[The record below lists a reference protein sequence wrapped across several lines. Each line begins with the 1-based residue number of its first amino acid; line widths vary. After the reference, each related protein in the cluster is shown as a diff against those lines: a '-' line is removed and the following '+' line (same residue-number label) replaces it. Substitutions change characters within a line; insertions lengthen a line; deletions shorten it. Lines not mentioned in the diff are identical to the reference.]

1 MLNEVAS
8 IVESFETLGMTPDEI
23 ATDRGMDIVAVKAA
37 LSQSSR
43 KYRAALSGANGAA
56 EEKDPTLDFDNDD
69 LRTANEVIRHLA
81 KHGEDEHLRLKAAM
95 YMRDDKKGRR
105 EVVKVVGANQFNIFQ
120 FNEQLRAAREGA
132 ARIKEGFSQVI
143 DVAAA

>member
-8 IVESFETLGMTPDEI
+8 IVESFETLDMSPSQI
-23 ATDRGMDIVAVKAA
+23 AEDRGMDIVAVKAA
-37 LSQSSR
+37 LSQSSK
-43 KYRAALSGANGAA
+43 KYRALVAGSNQEGEAA
-56 EEKDPTLDFDNDD
+56 EKDPTLDFDNDD

-95 YMRDDKKGRR
+95 YIRDDKKGRK
-105 EVVKVVGANQFNIFQ
+105 EVVKVVGSNQFNIFQ

-132 ARIKEGFSQVI
+132 ARLKEGFI